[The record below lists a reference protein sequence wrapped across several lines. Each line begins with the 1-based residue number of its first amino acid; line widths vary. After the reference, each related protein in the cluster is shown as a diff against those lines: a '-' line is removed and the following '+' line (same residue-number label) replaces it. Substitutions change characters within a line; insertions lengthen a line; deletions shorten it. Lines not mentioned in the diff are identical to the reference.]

1 MQQDAGLRQVRD
13 DHIGQ
18 AAQLPHAFCHG
29 LGIGGVQLPVIRHD
43 GIHKGQGILL
53 VILLQHIAHQL
64 NLLKGAKKA
73 GIQPVKAKGQ
83 GGKVG
88 GNLLHFLGQIQA
100 GVARE
105 FSRMGGKQGSR
116 QGGGVQ
122 SAGGKHRQCHRQG
135 AASHAAKIMN
145 GQYLLLHGYR
155 LLVFRLVFCFLIIRH
170 EEGICKHHGEN
181 MQSTSMIFPFP

>member
-1 MQQDAGLRQVRD
+1 M
-13 DHIGQ
+13 
-18 AAQLPHAFCHG
+18 
-29 LGIGGVQLPVIRHD
+29 
-43 GIHKGQGILL
+43 
-53 VILLQHIAHQL
+53 ILLQHIGHQL

-100 GVARE
+100 GVSRE
-105 FSRMGGKQGSR
+105 FSRVGGKQGSR

-122 SAGGKHRQCHRQG
+122 STGGKHGQCNCQG
-135 AASHAAKIMN
+135 AASHAAEIMN

-155 LLVFRLVFCFLIIRH
+155 LLVCRLVLASLSYGMRKGFASIM
-170 EEGICKHHGEN
+170 EKTCKVH
-181 MQSTSMIFPFP
+181 P